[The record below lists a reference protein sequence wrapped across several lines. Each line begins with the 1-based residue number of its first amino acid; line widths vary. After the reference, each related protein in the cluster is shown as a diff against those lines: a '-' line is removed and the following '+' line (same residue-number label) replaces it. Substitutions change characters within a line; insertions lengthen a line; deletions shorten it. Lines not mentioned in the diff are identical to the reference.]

1 MSNCDIKLFDRVKQ
15 KSTSTGTGNFEL
27 SSSVAGFKDFAD
39 VYADQDVLFYCIND
53 GTNFEIGS
61 GIFNSGATPTIQR
74 NVFYSSAS
82 DNSIIDFAAGTK
94 EIFVTYPA
102 THSVSIGS
110 GIGGITLP
118 QKSGIAFWNC
128 NNILDYDSGL
138 VFDKDNKRVGIR
150 RTNPAYAIDVG
161 GDGSDQSMIRA
172 SGYHVGPTGIHF
184 PSGNGDEA
192 SYSGGIQFQHFE
204 KNELLG
210 ADTQSVLGLSGI
222 VNQDIYF
229 KKQTAGTFF
238 AGPAS
243 GCAPPCS
250 PNYPN
255 FRRITL
261 DDIPSLVEVSGFLQ
275 GLISNNSSSIGSTSG
290 YLQNQITSNDSDI
303 ISISGIAQDAYDAS
317 GYLRTDLITVSGI
330 AQDAYDAS
338 GYLRADLTT
347 ISGIAQDA
355 YDASGTLR
363 TDLTAISGTLNSKID
378 TEIIQL
384 SGATTHNTNSIYG
397 FGNNNDNQIKP
408 TRDIYEPNH
417 FHYPVLVSCIN
428 NVSGIF
434 FGQSRSFV
442 LVNNNGSGELYGQGF
457 GSYTV
462 DGINNSITSPLTRIH
477 SDKNWRSFS
486 AGFSHNVGIDAD
498 GKMYIWGSNVVDH
511 ESVWGDENV
520 SRGSDVAVPIMEIGS
535 GIGWSGVSC
544 GWWFTLAISNSGYLY
559 GWGDSENVGQ
569 GNTGD
574 VSGVTQIGTRKWTQI
589 AAGANHSLAIS
600 SGELFGFGVN
610 EYGELGPSGAI
621 GPFSVVPTPSSI
633 PSYPPD
639 KIYAGN
645 NISSYIDGD
654 LIYIFGRNNYGQ
666 LADGTKIDNSG
677 VRNGRTYFNYL
688 KPKSMS
694 LGRDLIAIQ
703 NYDNELYFA
712 GRIPD
717 NEIFYEAL
725 YPKKLNFKNITH
737 FDIDQDTGLFYA
749 D

>member
-1 MSNCDIKLFDRVKQ
+1 MSNCDVKLFDRIKQ

-27 SSSVAGFKDFAD
+27 TGSVVGFKDFAD

-61 GIFNSGATPTIQR
+61 GIFNSGITPTIQR

-138 VFDKDNKRVGIR
+138 VFDKDDKRIGIR
-150 RTNPAYAIDVG
+150 NTNPSYAIDVG

-192 SYSGGIQFQHFE
+192 AYVGGIQFQHFV
-204 KNELLG
+204 KNEILG
-210 ADTQSVLGLSGI
+210 SDSQNVLGLSG
-222 VNQDIYF
+222 VVDQQIYF
-229 KKQTAGTFF
+229 KEQNAGLFF

-250 PNYPN
+250 PATPN
-255 FRRITL
+255 FRPITL
-261 DDIPSLVEVSGFLQ
+261 EDVPYIEEV
-275 GLISNNSSSIGSTSG
+275 SG
-290 YLQNQITSNDSDI
+290 YLQGQIDDNSSLVVSNDSDI
-303 ISISGIAQDAYDAS
+303 ISISGIAQDAFDAS
-317 GYLRTDLITVSGI
+317 GYLRTDLTAISGIAQDALDASGALRSDLTSVSGI
-330 AQDAYDAS
+330 AQDALDA
-338 GYLRADLTT
+338 
-347 ISGIAQDA
+347 
-355 YDASGTLR
+355 
-363 TDLTAISGTLNSKID
+363 SGTLNSKID
-378 TEIIQL
+378 TEI
-384 SGATTHNTNSIYG
+384 GAITHYTNSIYG
-397 FGNNNDNQIKP
+397 FGNNNNNQIKP
-408 TRDIYEPNH
+408 TRDIHEPSS
-417 FHYPVLVSCIN
+417 FHSPVLVSGIN

-434 FGQSRSFV
+434 LAQSRSFI

-457 GSYTV
+457 GEYRV
-462 DGINNSITSPLTRIH
+462 DGINSTDTSPLTRIH

-486 AGFSHNVGIDAD
+486 AGFAHNVGIDDD
-498 GKMYIWGSNVVDH
+498 GKMYIWGQNRAGH

-520 SRGSDVAVPIMEIGS
+520 SRGSSVAVPIMEIGS

-544 GWWFTLAISNSGYLY
+544 GSWFTLAISNSGYLY
-559 GWGDSENVGQ
+559 AWGDSENVGQ

-589 AAGANHSLAIS
+589 AAGGNHSLAIS
-600 SGELFGFGVN
+600 SGELFGFGFN
-610 EYGELGPSGAI
+610 QYGELGPSGAI
-621 GPFSVVPTPSSI
+621 GLLSVVPTPSSI
-633 PSYPPD
+633 PSSPPD

-645 NISSYIDGD
+645 NISAYIDNN
-654 LIYIFGRNNYGQ
+654 LVYLFGRNNYGQ

-677 VRNGRTYFNYL
+677 VRNAGTYFNYL

-694 LGRDLIAIQ
+694 LGRSVIAIQ
-703 NYDNELYFA
+703 NHDNELYLA

-737 FDIDQDTGLFYA
+737 FDIDDETGLFYA